1 MWLRV
6 IPSPYDGRASVSL
19 RSQTRIGM
27 CLYADLVV
35 FATAAPPRSVM
46 NSRRF
51 MSALKLRR
59 RIVSV

>member
-1 MWLRV
+1 MNEQNNNLSLLR
-6 IPSPYDGRASVSL
+6 RL
-19 RSQTRIGM
+19 WEKTQTRIGM
-27 CLYADLVV
+27 LPVCGLVV

>member
-1 MWLRV
+1 
-6 IPSPYDGRASVSL
+6 
-19 RSQTRIGM
+19 
-27 CLYADLVV
+27 
-35 FATAAPPRSVM
+35 M